1 MRSLKSINSMIG
13 EKSNTIMGYDKYQVQ
28 SAVDTLKRASEI
40 KQDPAFMKAVEVE
53 AERQKQA
60 LAGITRS
67 SGYHQ
72 PKGV

>member
-1 MRSLKSINSMIG
+1 MRNLQPIAKMIS
-13 EKSNTIMGYDKYQVQ
+13 EKSNTIMGYDKYQVRN
-28 SAVDTLKRASEI
+28 AVDTLKRANEI